1 VSPRWFFR
9 LAFVAACLS
18 LVAGCGEKPRIR
30 TVVRTIEVPKPV
42 FCKPAPVPKP
52 VYPIETARGDED
64 VFELAQL
71 YAATVKVML
80 GEITGLRAANSG
92 AVCPE

>member
-1 VSPRWFFR
+1 MNPRWYFR
-9 LAFVAACLS
+9 LAFVVACLS
-18 LVAGCGEKPRIR
+18 LVAGCATPKFR
-30 TVVRTIEVPKPV
+30 TVVQTVEVPKPV
-42 FCKPAPVPKP
+42 LCKPAPVPKP